1 MKRWQLLILTSSLG
15 IGVLYAQNKQL
26 LYDFYEIPQSLMVN
40 PGVKTPYKWHAG
52 IPLVSGIGFQAG
64 TSGITVNDL
73 FANDGV
79 DFTTKVRDRA
89 VYGMGPRDEFSGSGQ
104 IEVFY
109 GGFRSANRPDDY
121 YSFGM
126 YGEGYSSIF
135 WPKDLAILGFEGNA
149 NNLNRR
155 FDFSHL
161 ALQGEAVNVFH
172 FGVNRKMN
180 DKLDL
185 GIRAKLYSSV
195 FEFRSK
201 RNSGYF
207 VTTQGDN
214 NILENTLVAE
224 LELQTSG
231 VKEFIDILDDTG
243 ATGADLQQWLL
254 GRSFFG
260 GNLGIGADFGFTYQL
275 NQNTFLTGSILDLGF
290 IYHTNGLENYTLNGA
305 VSNEG
310 IEILLPE
317 DLFDTTTDIWQEL
330 VDEIERL
337 VPFETN
343 QNSFISLRPIKLNAS
358 VRHNFGSIGK
368 GARGSSNFDHCS
380 CKPGNSALRTS
391 NLDYRSAMGA
401 HLFMIHRPKGPQAAL
416 TAFFQHRF
424 GNLLALKTTYTLD
437 KYSFTNIG
445 LGLNLQAGPVNF
457 YVLAD
462 NLLGYGNIADSH
474 YASFQ
479 FGFNIISWNDN

>member
-1 MKRWQLLILTSSLG
+1 MKRWQLLILTSLLG

-52 IPLVSGIGFQAG
+52 IPLLSGIGFQAG

-73 FANDGV
+73 FANDGI

-89 VYGMGPRDEFSGSGQ
+89 VFGMGPRDEFSGSGQ

-109 GGFRSANRPDDY
+109 GGFRSANRPSDY

-155 FDFSHL
+155 FDLGHL
-161 ALQGEAVNVFH
+161 TLQGEAVNVFH

-180 DKLDL
+180 DKLNL

-195 FEFRSK
+195 FEFKSK

-214 NILENTLVAE
+214 NILENTLVAQ

-231 VKEFIDILDDTG
+231 VKELIDILDEDTNT
-243 ATGADLQQWLL
+243 TGADIQQWLL

-260 GNLGIGADFGFTYQL
+260 GNLGIGADFGFTYEL
-275 NQNTFLTGSILDLGF
+275 GQNTFLTGSVLDVGF

-310 IEILLPE
+310 IEIILPE

-358 VRHNFGSIGK
+358 VRHNFGERK
-368 GARGSSNFDHCS
+368 GSTAEACYCGYDTTDRADGFDYV
-380 CKPGNSALRTS
+380 NSV
-391 NLDYRSAMGA
+391 GG
-401 HLFMIHRPKGPQAAL
+401 HLFVINRPKGPQAAL
-416 TAFFQHRF
+416 TAFYQRRF
-424 GNLLALKTTYTLD
+424 GDVLALKTTYTVD